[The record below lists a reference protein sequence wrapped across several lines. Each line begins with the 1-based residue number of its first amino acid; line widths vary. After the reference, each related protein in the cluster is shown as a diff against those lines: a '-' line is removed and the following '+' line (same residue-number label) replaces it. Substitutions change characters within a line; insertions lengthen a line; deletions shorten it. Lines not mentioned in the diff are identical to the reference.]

1 MTGEQTGLSGNHDN
15 RKADPMSEAF
25 CSTGVQTAFSEEG
38 RWGFGKPGEAQ
49 DASSGTNSGQVKIPS
64 DFLNERKLSE
74 RDNKGNDKEKPAGS
88 FCPPSEEEYL
98 SVPSTQTNHR
108 KATVTETSAI
118 SSVQRRRWQSE
129 PSLGFRYRV
138 RCSCGQTSARS
149 RPGGRENQHRE
160 ESHVHKGKMLIA
172 YPVS

>member
-88 FCPPSEEEYL
+88 FCPPSAEEYL

-129 PSLGFRYRV
+129 PSLGFRYRGQV
-138 RCSCGQTSARS
+138 LVWSDQRSITTRRKREPTQRGKSCSQRQNAHS
-149 RPGGRENQHRE
+149 
-160 ESHVHKGKMLIA
+160 
-172 YPVS
+172 VSC